1 MADGRLTELA
11 RHGNMLCVIQVLV
24 SEEDDLPFQK
34 RIPYRLQLVR
44 RQRFG
49 QIDAADFRTDMQ
61 RQGNDLDGL

>member
-1 MADGRLTELA
+1 MTF
-11 RHGNMLCVIQVLV
+11 H
-24 SEEDDLPFQK
+24 FKK

-61 RQGNDLDGL
+61 RQGNDLDGLWCVATGGRLTLRDHCAILLDRQCC